1 MPEYTPWQASKAPQA
16 DLYPQYGPPGIGN
29 FPRAPAASAYRY
41 NYPQPEPVYR
51 YQSQVQ
57 RPARNNYYAPPRNSE
72 WRSYQYEGG
81 SQYYSNVPPGLH
93 GMNVPRYSH
102 ANYSVTGPDYR
113 PRAASAPY
121 NAFLENFKQKLTYAK
136 KIDIEELKGHMLE
149 LAKDQFGSRHLQQRI
164 QGGMESERKAIYGE
178 LRDSLNGLM
187 TDAFGNYVVQMFI
200 QYTKGPDCS
209 EIIEEVIRNAK
220 RLAFDMYGCRCVQKA
235 LEIGNTEQRS
245 AIISV
250 IRECVAMCV
259 ESQNA
264 NHVLQKCIECLD
276 AGQISFLLEYAKSN
290 VVKMSCHMYGCRIMQ
305 RIVEKSTIPDAE
317 GIIDEIIKRAVELS
331 QDQFGNY
338 VVQHVLEHGKAV
350 HKDRVIK
357 ELREQLV
364 ILSKQKFSSNVIE
377 KCFQFAEAKSRDLLL
392 VVMLGKDSDTYS
404 FIIKVGI
411 HRCTRCCGTSSRT
424 MWCRRP
430 WKSQDRRCRTPSSRG
445 SSPFPTPTTIVSSL
459 LYLAQHVFNAVSRLS
474 HVAYQGQDYAPYMK

>member
-1 MPEYTPWQASKAPQA
+1 MPEYTAWQGSKPPQA
-16 DLYPQYGPPGIGN
+16 DLYPQYGPPGMGN

-51 YQSQVQ
+51 YPPQVQ
-57 RPARNNYYAPPRNSE
+57 RPARNNFYAPPRNSE
-72 WRSYQYEGG
+72 WRSYQYEGAA
-81 SQYYSNVPPGLH
+81 QYYSNVPPGLH
-93 GMNVPRYSH
+93 GINVPRYPH
-102 ANYSVTGPDYR
+102 ANYPVAGPDYR

-164 QGGMESERKAIYGE
+164 QRGVEAEREAIYDE
-178 LRDSLNGLM
+178 LKESLNGLM

-200 QYTKGPDCS
+200 QYTKGNDCN
-209 EIIEEVIRNAK
+209 EIIEEVVQNAK

-235 LEIGNTEQRS
+235 LEIGTTEQRL

-250 IRECVAMCV
+250 IKEYVAMCV

-276 AGQISFLLEYAKSN
+276 PGQISFLLEYAKSN

-317 GIIDEIIKRAVELS
+317 AIIDEIIKKAVELS

-338 VVQHVLEHGKAV
+338 VVQHVLEHGKSG

-357 ELREQLV
+357 QLKEQLV

-392 VVMLGKDSDTYS
+392 IVMLGKDSDTYS
-404 FIIKVGI
+404 FVPQFRNPPLYEMMRDKFANYVVQKAVEVTGPPLKDSLIKRI
-411 HRCTRCCGTSSRT
+411 LAIPDSNNYSIF
-424 MWCRRP
+424 
-430 WKSQDRRCRTPSSRG
+430 SITPS
-445 SSPFPTPTTIVSSL
+445 PTCI
-459 LYLAQHVFNAVSRLS
+459 
-474 HVAYQGQDYAPYMK
+474 